1 MAQELAQAEVTAQ
14 NEVTNATS
22 ALARDKKYTYA
33 PREKP
38 AHSVCIIVLENF
50 NSLRVMF
57 GNIKV
62 NATNNL
68 CRDFKVDV
76 LCRCKT
82 QVNWS
87 MVPQA

>member
-14 NEVTNATS
+14 NEVRNVT
-22 ALARDKKYTYA
+22 LARATDKKYGCA
-33 PREKP
+33 PRKKP
-38 AHSVCIIVLENF
+38 AHSVRIVMENF
-50 NSLRVMF
+50 NSLRVMS
-57 GNIKV
+57 GDVKV
-62 NATNNL
+62 NAINNL

-82 QVNWS
+82 QVDWS